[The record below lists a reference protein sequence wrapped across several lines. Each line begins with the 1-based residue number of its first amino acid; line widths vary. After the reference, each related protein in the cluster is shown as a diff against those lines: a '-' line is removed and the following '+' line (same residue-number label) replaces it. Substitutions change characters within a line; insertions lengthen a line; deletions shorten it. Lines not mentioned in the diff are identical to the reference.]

1 MEMVFIRAV
10 QPDLTTLNATL
21 AKDQVGE
28 CPADRAKELVRL
40 GLAEIVAAPPA
51 RPVVPAKTD
60 TTERA
65 VSPARSAAETQT
77 KKG

>member
-1 MEMVFIRAV
+1 MVFIRAK
-10 QPDLTTLNATL
+10 QPNLTTLNATL
-21 AKDQVGE
+21 ANDEIGE

-51 RPVVPAKTD
+51 RPATPPKTD

-65 VSPARSAAETQT
+65 VSPARTAAETQV